1 MTTMRRG
8 NLTANI
14 VNYDEVGEIVYIRRG
29 DNELVLPITEL
40 DNLVDLIYDVHETQ
54 LPLINTEKK

>member
-1 MTTMRRG
+1 MTTMKRG
-8 NLTANI
+8 NLTASI